1 MGYFKFYR
9 TVDDML
15 ADKDCLGEYRN
26 KFVDSGKLYALDRIW
41 RIADWHAS
49 GSDTIYM
56 RVGNSTNTN
65 ADVVGPTPSTP
76 VVINGAWQ
84 GVDPSDW
91 KLSNELTDVSPAAV
105 QIIRSGKT
113 VHMYATFTTSGTDK
127 DVFEIGI
134 FLGNGGGV
142 VPRYPLANP
151 ATGGTNDDKQNA
163 MICRAVN
170 YYGDSGNY
178 YTSTQTITTTEG
190 WVARYIF
197 DDFEG

>member
-15 ADKDCLGEYRN
+15 ADKNCLGEARN

-49 GSDTIYM
+49 GDDYIYM
-56 RVGNSTNTN
+56 RVGDSTNTN
-65 ADVVGPTPSTP
+65 ADVIGPTPSTP
-76 VVINGAWQ
+76 VTINGAWQ

-91 KLSNELTDVSPAAV
+91 KLSNELTTVTPAV
-105 QIIRSGKT
+105 VEIIRSGKT
-113 VHMYATFTTSGTDK
+113 VHIYATFTTSGSDK

-134 FLGNGGGV
+134 FLGDGGGSN
-142 VPRYPLANP
+142 YPLANP
-151 ATGGTNDDKQNA
+151 ATGGTTDDKQNA
-163 MICRAVN
+163 MICRSVN
-170 YYGDSGNY
+170 YYAESSEY
-178 YTSTQTITTTEG
+178 KTAALTITTTEG
-190 WVARYIF
+190 LVVRYIF